1 MNYLSKLMCFTLL
14 SALLNVPAAFAAAA
28 SQPAKGTPA
37 ASAAPAAPAA
47 QAKPAAIPQAISFNR
62 LMRTAQRRHLPPL
75 EDGLRDPAMAETALL
90 QPPMEVFASLP
101 RTEGD
106 LGNGVGWVSAL
117 NDGKIKPRWDRL
129 DPAAE
134 AMVMDMSVVRVA
146 KGAMPDVVFPHK
158 QHTQWLDCSNC
169 HPDIFIPQK
178 GANQISMAAI
188 ILGQKCGVC
197 HGKVAFP
204 VSECRLCHSQA
215 KQVTAAGG
223 AKP

>member
-14 SALLNVPAAFAAAA
+14 SALLNVPAAIAAPAP
-28 SQPAKGTPA
+28 QPAKGTLAASPA
-37 ASAAPAAPAA
+37 AAA
-47 QAKPAAIPQAISFNR
+47 QAQPAAVIPQAISFNR
-62 LMRTAQRRHLPPL
+62 LMRVAPRRHLPPL
-75 EDGLRDPAMAETALL
+75 EDGLRDPANAETALL

-101 RTEGD
+101 KTPGD
-106 LGNGVGWVSAL
+106 LGNGVGWVAAL

-129 DPAAE
+129 DPTAE
-134 AMVMDMSVVRVA
+134 AMVMDMSVVRVV

-204 VSECRLCHSQA
+204 VSECRLCHSQP
-215 KQVTAAGG
+215 KQAAATGG

>member
-14 SALLNVPAAFAAAA
+14 SALLNVPAAIAAAA
-28 SQPAKGTPA
+28 SAPAKGATA
-37 ASAAPAAPAA
+37 AAPAPAA
-47 QAKPAAIPQAISFNR
+47 QAKPVVAPPAISFNR
-62 LMRTAQRRHLPPL
+62 LMRVNPRRHLPPL
-75 EDGLRDPAMAETALL
+75 EDGLRDPANADTALL

-106 LGNGVGWVSAL
+106 LGNGVGWVNAL
-117 NDGKIKPRWDRL
+117 ENGKIKPRWDRL

-134 AMVMDMSVVRVA
+134 PMVMDMSVVRVV

-158 QHTQWLDCSNC
+158 QHTEWLDCSNC

-215 KQVTAAGG
+215 KQVTAKGG